1 MNRKN
6 PGRSQAPTKTGPK
19 RGVPQSS
26 FPLEVWPQ
34 ASFALAL
41 LHFTGSGH
49 FNREMRLYAKRN
61 GYHLSDHELRRLAD
75 GYTPPLAS
83 DFPL

>member
-1 MNRKN
+1 MRLLGW
-6 PGRSQAPTKTGPK
+6 PGVFFVQFGLK
-19 RGVPQSS
+19 
-26 FPLEVWPQ
+26 VWPK